1 MTANQINQILTA
13 AADGMTAEEIAAI
26 FAEEHREAACDAA
39 QALEDDDSDYAA
51 ERRAEMRGM
60 GKYDFNE
67 FARNDAG
74 EYLGFM

>member
-1 MTANQINQILTA
+1 MTANQIKQIIEA
-13 AADGMTAEEIAAI
+13 SASGMSPEQISKM

-39 QALEDDDSDYAA
+39 QALEDDDSDHAA